1 MFNQTAD
8 NPASKSEWSNSSA
21 SLSELSNLTK
31 NQLLIW
37 TEQKL
42 LPGTSIYNV
51 AFTFTVSGELDPKH
65 FQPAFQ
71 AVVDRCDALRTVF
84 DETDGVPQQHVL
96 SENPYSVAFLDCSRK
111 RNPEF
116 LQSWLRERLEIPFD
130 LGKCLFD
137 CVLVKTAEREFVWYL
152 NVHHLITD
160 GWSMALIYQRVLEMY
175 DRSLK
180 GQLAETDEHYPSY
193 QGYVSNE
200 RRYRGSPEYVEAG
213 IYWKRKLS
221 RAHDAA
227 RFYGKQTAR
236 TLAYRKVSCDL
247 GVERTKNLKAF
258 AAEKDLNV
266 GSLNVSL
273 LNIFGALVFAYIH
286 RISGGSALA
295 IGTTFHNRSSAPFKE
310 TAGLLMEAAPLQV
323 DISEQETFVSLVHK
337 VAAETYAGHQHCRY
351 SAGNPLNNRAYEVV
365 LTFNNWSYPQFNQL
379 PVRVKW
385 VHLGMGVNEGL
396 CLNVHDFNG
405 TGNLTID
412 FDFNGDVFDEQQ
424 CRYAIE
430 HFLKLVDAFLANRA
444 QRIDAPCLLSAEE
457 KELLLVT
464 LNKTQAPLAPLT
476 IVQLF
481 ESQVERTPEAVAVE
495 FQNSQMCYRELN
507 ERANQLAHYLR
518 GMGVGP
524 NTFVGI
530 AMERSLEM
538 VVTLYAVLKAGGA
551 YVPIDPEYPR
561 ERVAFMLQDA
571 SVKVLLTQARLAG
584 SLPVYNGRVVCVDEE
599 WERIARGQATVN
611 PAYEAGPENLAYMIY
626 TSGSTGRPKGAM
638 NTHRGIC
645 NRLLWMQNQYGLIEA
660 DKVLQ
665 KTPFSF
671 DVSVWEFFWPL
682 LVGARLVVAEP
693 GGHRDP
699 AYIVKLVFERGIT
712 VMHFVPSMLRVFLQ
726 EPGAE
731 RCQSLRHVICSGEA
745 LPHDLQEQFFRLLP
759 SQLHNLYGP
768 TEAAVDVTHWT
779 CRRGDERKIVP
790 IGRPVWNTQ
799 IYILDRYLQP
809 VPMGVPGELH
819 IGGVQVGR
827 GYHRRPELTAEKFIP
842 DPFSGDREAR
852 LYKTGDLCRW
862 LPDGSVEY
870 LGRMD
875 FQVKIRGF
883 RIELGE
889 IEDALRQ
896 HPAVRDAAVIARE
909 DVPGDK
915 RLVAYI
921 VPDPEYQIGSR
932 QDELHPEHLDGW
944 QTVFD
949 EMYRLS
955 NEVPDPTF
963 NIAGWKSSYTGEAIP
978 APEMRTW
985 VDSTVARIL
994 ALRPHDVWEIGCGT
1008 GLLLHQVAPYC
1019 ASYLGTDSSA
1029 SVVESLRRQ
1038 ITTQGPASPKVV
1050 VRQASA
1056 HDFSG
1061 IGAETFD
1068 VVILN
1073 SVAQY
1078 FPGVSYLVRVLEQVV
1093 RAVKPGG
1100 AIFLGDIRSQ
1110 PLLEVFHASVQL
1122 HRAPSSL
1129 PCNELRQKIL
1139 TALAEEGELA
1149 IRPDFFHALQK
1160 HLPAISQV
1168 EIQLKRGHNRNEL
1181 TLFRYDVVLRIGG
1194 TTMPVPNCTRLD
1206 WQQRQLTLSDV
1217 QHHLAAQPPGTL
1229 IVTRVPNQRLKD
1241 ALKALQILR
1250 TEECPAMAGELR
1262 EASRARDKSS
1272 EGVDPEDLWAL
1283 GESLGYKVQ
1292 ICWSREDGS
1301 SSCDAVFVPEGNQA
1315 GNGNVNPLLDSG
1327 EAVAVP
1333 MPWPAYGN
1341 NPLHSAMVRDL
1352 TPRLR
1357 SHLKESLP
1365 DHMMPS
1371 AFVILEKLPLM
1382 PNGKLDRRAL
1392 PRPNTDVVVGRSTVD
1407 SVPQIGAEMKIADI
1421 WREILGIT
1429 RIGRED
1435 NFFDLGGDSLRLTVV
1450 RSRLQRAFNKEI
1462 GLVDLFKFTTVRTL
1476 GQHLADKTEETS
1488 LLDKIEDKAAVRTR
1502 ARRLRGQLR
1511 QRVLEKSRVSS
1522 DEPTSR
1528 N

>member
-1 MFNQTAD
+1 MT
-8 NPASKSEWSNSSA
+8 NPAADHSA
-21 SLSELSNLTK
+21 SETKRSARSASIDGLSNLTK

-42 LPGTSIYNV
+42 LPGTPIYNV
-51 AFTFTVSGELDPKH
+51 AFTFTFSGKLDPQH
-65 FQPAFQ
+65 FQRAFQ

-84 DETDGVPQQHVL
+84 DETDGVPQQRIL
-96 SENPYSVAFLDCSRK
+96 SQNPYSVAFLDFSK
-111 RNPEF
+111 EANPEF
-116 LQSWLRERLEIPFD
+116 LQSWLRERWETPFE

-137 CVLVKTAEREFVWYL
+137 SVLLKTAEREFVWYL
-152 NVHHLITD
+152 NLHHLITD
-160 GWSMALIYQRVLEMY
+160 GWSMALIYQRVLDMY

-180 GQLAETDEHYPSY
+180 GQLTEAGEHYPPY
-193 QGYVSNE
+193 QVYVSDE
-200 RRYRGSPEYVEAG
+200 RAYRASPEYVEAG
-213 IYWKRKLS
+213 TYWKRKLS
-221 RAHDAA
+221 RPHDAA

-236 TLAYRKVSCDL
+236 TLAYRKLSAEL
-247 GVERTKNLKAF
+247 GVERTKKLKVL

-273 LNIFGALVFAYIH
+273 LNIFGALVFAYIY
-286 RISGGSALA
+286 RISGGSTLA
-295 IGTTFHNRSSAPFKE
+295 IGTTFHNRSSVRFKE
-310 TAGLLMEAAPLQV
+310 TGGLLMEAAPLQV

-337 VAAETYAGHQHCRY
+337 VAAESYAARQRCRY
-351 SAGNPLNNRAYEVV
+351 STGNPLNNRAYEVV
-365 LTFNNWSYPQFNQL
+365 LTFNNWSYPQFDQL

-385 VHLGMGVNEGL
+385 LHLGMGVNDGL

-424 CRYAIE
+424 CRYATQ
-430 HFLKLVDAFLANRA
+430 HFLKLVDAFLADRT

-457 KELLLVT
+457 KEFLLAA
-464 LNKTQAPLAPLT
+464 LNKTPAPLAPST
-476 IVQLF
+476 VVQLF

-495 FQNSQMCYRELN
+495 FQNSQLSYRELN

-524 NTFVGI
+524 DSLVGV

-538 VVTLYAVLKAGGA
+538 VVALYAVLKAGGA
-551 YVPIDPEYPR
+551 YVPIDPEYPQ

-571 SVKVLLTQARLAG
+571 DVKVLLTQGRLAG
-584 SLPVYNGRVVCVDEE
+584 SLPTYNGRVVCVDEE
-599 WERIARGQATVN
+599 WERIAHGQAIVN
-611 PAYEAGPENLAYMIY
+611 PARKAGPENLAYMIY

-645 NRLLWMQNQYGLIEA
+645 NRLLWMQNQYGLTEA

-693 GGHRDP
+693 GGHRD
-699 AYIVKLVFERGIT
+699 ATYLVKLIREQGIT
-712 VMHFVPSMLRVFLQ
+712 VMHFVPSMLRAFVQ
-726 EPGAE
+726 EPGVE

-745 LPHDLQEQFFRLLP
+745 LPYDLQEQFFSLLP

-779 CRRGDERKIVP
+779 CRRHDERKLVP

-827 GYHRRPELTAEKFIP
+827 GYHKRPELTAEKFIP
-842 DPFSGDREAR
+842 DPFSGEREAR

-862 LPDGSVEY
+862 LPDGVVEY

-896 HPAVRDAAVIARE
+896 HPAVREAVVIARE
-909 DVPGDK
+909 DTLGDK
-915 RLVAYI
+915 RLVAYV
-921 VPDPEYQIGSR
+921 VPDPEYQNGPR

-949 EMYRLS
+949 EMYRRS
-955 NEVPDPTF
+955 TEVSDPTF

-978 APEMRTW
+978 AQEMRTW

-1008 GLLLHQVAPYC
+1008 GLLLHRVAPHC

-1029 SVVESLRRQ
+1029 SVVENLQRQ
-1038 ITTQGPASPKVV
+1038 IATWGPASPKVV

-1061 IGAETFD
+1061 IGSETFD

-1078 FPGVSYLVRVLEQVV
+1078 FPGTSYLVRVLEEVV

-1100 AIFLGDIRSQ
+1100 AIFLGDIRSL
-1110 PLLEVFHASVQL
+1110 PLLEAFHASVQL

-1129 PCNELRQKIL
+1129 PCNELRQKVL
-1139 TALAEEGELA
+1139 TALAEESELA

-1168 EIQLKRGHNRNEL
+1168 EIQLKRGHDHNEL
-1181 TLFRYDVVLRIGG
+1181 TLFRYDVVLRIGE
-1194 TTMPVPNCTRLD
+1194 TTTPVPNCARLD
-1206 WQQRQLTLSDV
+1206 WQQGKLTLPDLR
-1217 QHHLAAQPPGTL
+1217 HHLVRQPRDTL
-1229 IVTRVPNQRLKD
+1229 IVTGVPNQRLED
-1241 ALKALQILR
+1241 ALKMLQILD
-1250 TEECPAMAGELR
+1250 TEECPATAGELR
-1262 EASRARDKSS
+1262 ETLRAHDKST

-1292 ICWSREDGS
+1292 IWWSSEDGS
-1301 SSCDAVFVPEGNQA
+1301 GSCDALFVPERKQVED
-1315 GNGNVNPLLDSG
+1315 GNVNPWLGST
-1327 EAVAVP
+1327 EAAIVR
-1333 MPWPAYGN
+1333 MPWRAYGN
-1341 NPLHSAMVRDL
+1341 NPLHSVMVRDL

-1392 PRPNTDVVVGRSTVD
+1392 PRPSTDVSVGRPAVD
-1407 SVPQIGAEMKIADI
+1407 FVPQIGAEMKIAEI

-1429 RIGRED
+1429 GIGRED
-1435 NFFDLGGDSLRLTVV
+1435 NFFDLGGDSLRLTMV
-1450 RSRLQRAFNKEI
+1450 RSRLQRAFHKEI

-1476 GQHLADKTEETS
+1476 GQHLADKTDEAS
-1488 LLDKIEDKAAVRTR
+1488 LLDKIEDKAAARTR
-1502 ARRLRGQLR
+1502 ARRLQGQLR
-1511 QRVLEKSRVSS
+1511 QHVLEKSRDDSNG
-1522 DEPTSR
+1522 PSR